1 VFAPLLAGVDAARLS
16 CLAAALAGS
25 AARSASSSL
34 PSGWRNLPSAPQTVA
49 FDGPSGCL
57 EVGYRLGRSGAL
69 AEWTVRTVDR
79 DDVGL
84 PGTGA
89 DPSTPSDRPP
99 VAVVSAAADRV
110 VLDVS
115 GIRLSY
121 SIHRVGD
128 VSYVDG
134 SGGSVTLTEVPRF
147 PPPGPELSE
156 GSLVAPLPGTVGR
169 VLVVPGQRVAAGD
182 LLLTLEAMK
191 LEHAVHA
198 PASGVVTDL
207 RVDAGAQVDTGTV
220 LAVLTAD

>member
-1 VFAPLLAGVDAARLS
+1 VDAARLS

-57 EVGYRLGRSGAL
+57 EVGYRLDRSGAL
-69 AEWTVRTVDR
+69 AEWSVRTVDR

-84 PGTGA
+84 PGAGP
-89 DPSTPSDRPP
+89 DPSAPHDRSP
-99 VAVVSAAADRV
+99 VAIVSAAADRV
-110 VLDVS
+110 VLDVA
-115 GIRLSY
+115 GLRRSY
-121 SIHRVGD
+121 SINRIGT
-128 VSYVDG
+128 VSYVD
-134 SGGSVTLTEVPRF
+134 SSEGSVALTEVPRF
-147 PPPGPELSE
+147 PLPVADTPE

-169 VLVVPGQRVAAGD
+169 VLVTAGQHVAAGD

-198 PASGVVTDL
+198 PTSGVVTDL
-207 RVDAGAQVDTGTV
+207 RVGAGSQVETGTL